1 MRIRPFG
8 NRSVSVVLGVG
19 SGAEVCVSVVKSV
32 LIDVVDEHIMG
43 DF

>member
-1 MRIRPFG
+1 MRIWPFG
-8 NRSVSVVLGVG
+8 NRPVSVVLGAG
-19 SGAEVCVSVVKSV
+19 SWSEVCVSVVEAV